1 MNDRRHELQQND
13 LAIYLGRINQAIEP
27 YSKAIAVVVGGLVV
41 AAIGWVLYSSQQT
54 GQRSDATLNLIE
66 AMDGQDPEILK
77 GVSEQYGDTLPGQ
90 WAKLYQANQYL
101 ADGVDSLFAD
111 RDNAVALLGD
121 AKMAYEKSLVG
132 ATDPLLVSRAHF
144 GLARTHESMG
154 ELAEA
159 VSEYKKVI
167 EAGESDAMIEKATN
181 RIAALEKPATKDF
194 LAWFA
199 DQDFS
204 PADPSLPPSLPGS
217 ESLPDLPDMNMPS
230 LDLPG
235 GENSDVM
242 ESDAGMSLPA
252 DEPATG
258 DDAATEEMV
267 AEEAVE
273 DEMSLEDPVT
283 EDAVM
288 EDAVMEDAIIEDA
301 AAEEALEDTRDK

>member
-66 AMDGQDPEILK
+66 AMDGQDTEILE

-101 ADGVDSLFAD
+101 ADGVDALFAD

-121 AKMAYEKSLVG
+121 AKVAYEESLEGV
-132 ATDPLLVSRAHF
+132 TDALLISRAHF
-144 GLARTHESMG
+144 GMARTHESMG
-154 ELAEA
+154 ELDEA
-159 VSEYKKVI
+159 ILEYKQVI
-167 EAGESDAMIEKATN
+167 AAAESDAMIEKANN

-217 ESLPDLPDMNMPS
+217 ESLPDLPDLELPS

-235 GENSDVM
+235 GDNSQVM
-242 ESDAGMSLPA
+242 ESDAGLSLPA
-252 DEPATG
+252 DDETAATDEPANEKPANDEMALEEPATEAAVEAA
-258 DDAATEEMV
+258 DVVQEVTAEASSIEKPATEE
-267 AEEAVE
+267 AG
-273 DEMSLEDPVT
+273 
-283 EDAVM
+283 
-288 EDAVMEDAIIEDA
+288 
-301 AAEEALEDTRDK
+301 DK